1 MKITSIF
8 QTVKT
13 QHSFR
18 RISIGEIG
26 GLRNQ
31 QSDTI
36 NWTKIISWRLNTF
49 SRKNTRRRD
58 RDVVVGCGKKL
69 KEDRFRLLKFVKI
82 ALS

>member
-8 QTVKT
+8 ETVKT

-36 NWTKIISWRLNTF
+36 NWTKIISWRLNSFFTKEYVKF
-49 SRKNTRRRD
+49 ID
-58 RDVVVGCGKKL
+58 HVVVGDAAKL
-69 KEDRFRLLKFVKI
+69 HTKELV
-82 ALS
+82 